1 MGIIVTVGVI
11 AVVTL
16 VAVHLALVA
25 YFDHA
30 AQAEEYRKV
39 GSAKPEALMNLR
51 DDEKQRL
58 TSGPTP
64 IDRAMQ
70 MLSKPNGRMTAS
82 PDIMPSASKDT
93 APLQCWSKMP
103 CDVPPAMTAAPAEPP
118 PPSPSASAAPPA
130 SAAPSSGA
138 LPPPGRGPIPA
149 PPAPGPTPRNHP

>member
-11 AVVTL
+11 AVITL
-16 VAVHLALVA
+16 AAVHTALVA

-30 AQAEEYRKV
+30 SLAEQYRKV
-39 GSAKPEALMNLR
+39 GSAKPEALMSLR
-51 DDEKQRL
+51 ADEKQRL

-64 IDRAMQ
+64 IDKAMQ
-70 MLSKPNGRMTAS
+70 MLEKPNGRMTAS

-103 CDVPPAMTAAPAEPP
+103 CEVPPAMTAPPAEPA
-118 PPSPSASAAPPA
+118 PPSPSASAAP
-130 SAAPSSGA
+130 SAAPSASA
-138 LPPPGRGPIPA
+138 VPPPGRGSMPV